1 MASDNFTKETRLNK
15 EETESLADFL
25 NEDSKTNFRITAP
38 EPKTAFDKTIRKMVR
53 RVTDSEQKPGLRRL
67 VNERKLAIEKDKEAL
82 KNFLGGDFRNGFT
95 ILRPGIDGLFEE
107 ELESGTLTK
116 EEG

>member
-1 MASDNFTKETRLNK
+1 MKNN
-15 EETESLADFL
+15 
-25 NEDSKTNFRITAP
+25 SKTT
-38 EPKTAFDKTIRKMVR
+38 
-53 RVTDSEQKPGLRRL
+53 QKSKPDLQRF

-95 ILRPGIDGLFEE
+95 ILRPGVDGMFEE
-107 ELESGTLTK
+107 ELEGGTFKK